1 MNVVVNNKWIGQR
14 TIRPDGVDK
23 VTGRAAF
30 AADTTMPGMIWGKI
44 LRSPHPHAR
53 IKSINTAKAEAL
65 PGVKAVV
72 TSRDIVDFP
81 IEKGAV
87 MLGIQDMRWMC
98 RNVMARDKALFPG
111 HPVAAVAATTEAIA
125 AEACKLIEVDYEVL
139 PFAIEIDDALK
150 PEAAILHEFNK
161 FVGRP
166 SNIVGRLEHKKGDI
180 ADGFAKAEVVIER
193 TFTTRPVHQGYI
205 EPHACLISVA
215 ADGKTTIWSSSQGQ
229 FMVRAMVAHLTGIPQ
244 SDIRA
249 IPAEIG
255 GGFGG
260 KTIVYLEPVATLL
273 AKKSGRP
280 VKMVMT
286 REEVMR
292 ATGPTS
298 GSKSTVKIGAT
309 KDGKITAAQ
318 GTFYLQAGAFP
329 GSPIRGAAG
338 CSFAPY
344 DVANILS
351 VGFDVCSN
359 RSKVAAYRAPGAP
372 IGAYAVECVMDEVAS
387 ALKMDPLEFRLKNAA
402 REGTKAAHGPVFPRI
417 GYAETLQVAKEHPHY
432 AAPLGQTPGKPRG
445 RGVASGFWFNA
456 GGESSAQVNITEDG
470 NVVVTTGHPDIGG
483 SRAGIANVCA
493 ELLGIDYRRISV
505 IIGDTQTVGF
515 SNLTGGSRV
524 LFASSM
530 VVTQSTEKVIQTLR
544 ERAAK
549 IWGIDPEAVKWE
561 NGAAHPVSPNAGQF
575 EPITLEQLA
584 AKAPEQGGPIGA
596 GVQLNTQG
604 AEGGFG
610 THICDVEV
618 DTELGIVRV
627 IRYTAV
633 QDVGRAVHPGYV
645 EGQLQGGVAQG
656 IGWALNEE
664 YIYTKDGKVDNP
676 GFLDY
681 RMPVCSDLPMIDTAL
696 VEVPNPK
703 HPQGVKGVGEVPLVP
718 VMAAVANAVHNALGL
733 RFDSLPM
740 SPPKVAAAL
749 EGTVRQAAE

>member
-125 AEACKLIEVDYEVL
+125 AEACKLIEVEYEVL

-150 PEAAILHEFNK
+150 PDAPILHEFNK
-161 FVGRP
+161 F
-166 SNIVGRLEHKKGDI
+166 
-180 ADGFAKAEVVIER
+180 ER

-229 FMVRAMVAHLTGIPQ
+229 FMVRAMTAYLTGIPQ

-260 KTIVYLEPVATLL
+260 KTIVYLEPLATLL

-298 GSKSTVKIGAT
+298 GAKMTVKIGAT
-309 KDGKITAAQ
+309 KDGTIVAAQ
-318 GTFYLQAGAFP
+318 GTFYLQAGALP
-329 GSPIRGAAG
+329 GSPIRGAVG
-338 CSFAPY
+338 CSFTPY
-344 DVANILS
+344 DIPHVLS
-351 VGFDVCSN
+351 EDFDVCSN

-372 IGAYAVECVMDEVAS
+372 IGAYAVECVLDELAE
-387 ALKMDPLEFRLKNAA
+387 ALKMDPLELRLKNAA
-402 REGTKAAHGPVFPRI
+402 KEGTKAAFGPTFPRI
-417 GYAETLQVAKEHPHY
+417 GYVETLRAAKDHPHY
-432 AAPLGQTPGKPRG
+432 HAPLGKLQG

-483 SRAGIANVCA
+483 SRAGIANICA
-493 ELLGIDYRRISV
+493 ELLGIDYRRVSV

-524 LFASSM
+524 LFASAM
-530 VVTQSTEKVIQTLR
+530 VVTQSTEKIIHTLR

-575 EPITLEQLA
+575 DPLTLVQLA
-584 AKAPEQGGPIGA
+584 EKAPAMGGPIGA

-610 THICDVEV
+610 THICDVEI

-681 RMPVCSDLPMIDTAL
+681 RMPVCSDLPMIDCVL

-718 VMAAVANAVHNALGL
+718 VLSAVANAIHNALGK
-733 RFDSLPM
+733 RFYSLPM
-740 SPPKVAAAL
+740 SPPKVLETLDAAV
-749 EGTVRQAAE
+749 EQAAE